1 MPMVEPDYLV
11 VGVSLFP
18 KQPVCFIE
26 DFSVH
31 LELFRQL
38 ADHPGVN
45 VIKNFTF
52 LLQLVA
58 SLFSLV

>member
-1 MPMVEPDYLV
+1 MPMAEPDYLV
-11 VGVSLFP
+11 IGVSLFP
-18 KQPVCFIE
+18 EQPVCFIE

-45 VIKNFTF
+45 VIKTF
-52 LLQLVA
+52 AFFRMLVA